1 MTEEEYVIEMLCSLP
16 KHLLLMRMNNNPKL
30 PRWLLLIDIQYVIKA
45 LDCYDNVRY
54 VNLRKE
60 MYSEL

>member
-30 PRWLLLIDIQYVIKA
+30 PRWLLSTDIQYV
-45 LDCYDNVRY
+45 
-54 VNLRKE
+54 